1 MIVLDFFRRRKRL
14 APEEI
19 ANLAVEKCMRKEVVA
34 LSPDETLEAAISK
47 MQEEGVNFLIIAE
60 GDQLRGVLTDGDVLS
75 AIYKRKVQPSEL
87 KIAEVMSTNLLT
99 IKPTNTILQALE
111 MMVENKIRRLPVVEN
126 DKLVGLISL
135 TDIEEVSGYNLTF
148 SIV

>member
-1 MIVLDFFRRRKRL
+1 MLDFLKRRKRL
-14 APEEI
+14 TPEEI
-19 ANLAVEKCMRKEVVA
+19 ANITVEKCMRKEVVA

-60 GDQLRGVLTDGDVLS
+60 GDQLRGVLTDGNILS
-75 AIYKRKVQPSEL
+75 AIYKRKVQPSEI

-99 IKPTNTILQALE
+99 IEPTNTILQALE